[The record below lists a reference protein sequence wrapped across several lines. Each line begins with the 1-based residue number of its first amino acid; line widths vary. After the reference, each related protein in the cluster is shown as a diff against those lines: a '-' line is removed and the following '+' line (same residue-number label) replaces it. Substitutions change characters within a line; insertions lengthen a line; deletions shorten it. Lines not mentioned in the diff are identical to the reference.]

1 MKYVI
6 ILIGAINKQTNREDN
21 MGTLEDKHC
30 QIILKNENDEVND
43 ILMNYDLILRTN
55 DNRTKYEYFDIY
67 NYRDSKMVVGGIPIN
82 QRLKQQANK

>member
-1 MKYVI
+1 MI

>member
-1 MKYVI
+1 
-6 ILIGAINKQTNREDN
+6 
-21 MGTLEDKHC
+21 
-30 QIILKNENDEVND
+30 
-43 ILMNYDLILRTN
+43 MNYDLILRTN